1 MLGKGQVGVVAAM
14 EQMRQSL
21 PFPLLGIDSDN
32 GSEFIN
38 YHLKRYCDRRQI
50 QFTRGRPYKKDDNA
64 HIEQKNW
71 THVRKIFGYL
81 RLDSPS
87 VLEKMNDLYVAELKV
102 YQNLFQ
108 PSTKL
113 LRKTRVGSRL
123 RRVYEPPKTPL
134 ERVRECGQADQAK
147 LALLDQTFK
156 THDPFELSRKI
167 DRKLETIF
175 QLANARMSP
184 RSGNSSSE

>member
-1 MLGKGQVGVVAAM
+1 M
-14 EQMRQSL
+14 
-21 PFPLLGIDSDN
+21 
-32 GSEFIN
+32 
-38 YHLKRYCDRRQI
+38 
-50 QFTRGRPYKKDDNA
+50 
-64 HIEQKNW
+64 
-71 THVRKIFGYL
+71 RKIFGYL
-81 RLDSPS
+81 RFDSPT
-87 VLEKMNDLYVAELKV
+87 VLAKMNDLYVEELRV

-134 ERVRECGQADQAK
+134 ERVRESGQADRVKVAQ
-147 LALLDQTFK
+147 LDQTFK

-167 DRKLETIF
+167 DQKLETIF

-184 RSGNSSSE
+184 RSGNSRAGVKKEKEAKRKRGEACGN